1 MHQNQHGHT
10 RSHLNGRLAAVAVQP
25 VSCLDYNE
33 SVLIGHRLVAPLPRP
48 AAPLQK
54 TGLETWCWP
63 PVQHPSRAR
72 PQEQGKKFHAILL
85 VLVLIMWTLGE
96 HL

>member
-10 RSHLNGRLAAVAVQP
+10 RSHLNERLDAVAFQP

-33 SVLIGHRLVAPLPRP
+33 SVLIGHRSVAPLPRP
-48 AAPLQK
+48 APPLQK
-54 TGLETWCWP
+54 TGLENWCWP
-63 PVQHPSRAR
+63 LLQHPDRAR
-72 PQEQGKKFHAILL
+72 PQEQGKTFQAILL